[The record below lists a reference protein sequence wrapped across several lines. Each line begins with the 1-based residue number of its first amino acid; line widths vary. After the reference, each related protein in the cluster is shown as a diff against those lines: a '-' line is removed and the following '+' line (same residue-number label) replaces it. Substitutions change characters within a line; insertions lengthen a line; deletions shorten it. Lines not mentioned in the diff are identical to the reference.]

1 MTLVPGLA
9 VRILTREGART
20 GHKTV
25 MEAIIEVVRREGLA
39 GITVTRA
46 LEGYSAHGGM
56 RTADWAD
63 IADDLPLIIEIVD
76 QVERIEALLPRLT
89 ALVPDGALTVTDVRL
104 FLPGSAQ

>member
-1 MTLVPGLA
+1 MTFVPGLT

-20 GHKTV
+20 GHKSV
-25 MEAIIEVVRREGLA
+25 LDAIVEVVTSEKLA

-56 RTADWAD
+56 HTANWAD

-76 QVERIEALLPRLT
+76 RAERIEPVLPEIA
-89 ALVPDGALTVTDVRL
+89 ALVPDGALTVAQVRL
-104 FLPGSAQ
+104 FIPGSEQ